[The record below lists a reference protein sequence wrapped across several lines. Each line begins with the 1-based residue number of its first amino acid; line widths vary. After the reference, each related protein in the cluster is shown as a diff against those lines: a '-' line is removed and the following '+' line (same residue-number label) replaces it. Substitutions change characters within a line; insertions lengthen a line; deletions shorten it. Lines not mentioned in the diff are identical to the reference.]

1 MNSKLKVIVVGG
13 GASGMFAAGN
23 AAERGFDVTLIEK
36 NEILG
41 KKLLITGKGR
51 CNLTNACD
59 SVEELIENVT
69 KNASFLYSAFYS
81 FTNFDTMNFFEKLGV
96 GLKTERGKRVF
107 PESDKSHTVV
117 DALKDYMK
125 KNGVKIIYDTVDEI
139 LTENGKISG
148 ARTENNGI
156 ISCDKLILATGGLS
170 YQKTGS
176 TGDGLWWAED
186 LGHTISEPIAS
197 LVPLKTVENWP
208 LELQGL
214 TLKNVAVKFLDEK
227 GKRIYEDFGEMM
239 FAHFGITGPVI
250 LSASAHLRP
259 MKSEKYTLYIDL
271 KPALDEKQLDAR
283 LLRDFNENLNKSI
296 YNCLKNILPAR
307 MIEIFLNICN
317 IDGDKKVNLITKEER
332 RKILN
337 CLKCLK
343 VTIDDYCPIEQAIIT
358 SGGVSV
364 KEINPSTMESKIVE
378 GLYFT
383 GEIIDVD
390 AYTGGFNL
398 QIAFSTAYL
407 AAQSL

>member
-1 MNSKLKVIVVGG
+1 MSSKLKVIVVGG

-81 FTNFDTMNFFEKLGV
+81 FTNLDTMSFFEKLGV
-96 GLKTERGKRVF
+96 KLKTERGKRVF
-107 PESDKSHTVV
+107 PESDRSHTVV

-125 KNGVKIIYDTVDEI
+125 KFGVKIIHDTVDEV
-139 LTENGKISG
+139 LTENGKIKG

-156 ISCDKLILATGGLS
+156 IPCDKLILATGGLS

-208 LELQGL
+208 IELQGL

-227 GKRIYEDFGEMM
+227 GKRVYEDFGEMM

-259 MKSEKYTLYIDL
+259 MNRDKYTLYIDL
-271 KPALDEKQLDAR
+271 KPALDEKQLDSR

-317 IDGDKKVNLITKEER
+317 IDGDKKVNMITKEER
-332 RKILN
+332 KKILES
-337 CLKCLK
+337 LKSMK
-343 VTIDDYCPIEQAIIT
+343 ITIDDYCPIEQAIIT

>member
-1 MNSKLKVIVVGG
+1 MNSKLKVVVVGG

-81 FTNFDTMNFFEKLGV
+81 FTNLDTINFFEKLGV
-96 GLKTERGKRVF
+96 KLKTERGKRVF

-139 LTENGKISG
+139 LTETGKIRG

-208 LELQGL
+208 MELQGV

-271 KPALDEKQLDAR
+271 KPALEEKQLDAR

-296 YNCLKNILPAR
+296 YNCLKNILPSR
-307 MIEIFLNICN
+307 MIEIFLNICS
-317 IDGDKKVNLITKEER
+317 IDSDKKVNIITKEER
-332 RKILN
+332 RKILE
-337 CLKCLK
+337 CLKNLK
-343 VTIDDYCPIEQAIIT
+343 ITIDDYCPIEQAIIT

-364 KEINPSTMESKIVE
+364 KEINPSTMESKIID